1 MEWLVRTIVYK
12 RELHITMRDLRSMI
26 AWMLTRDYSCEE
38 VKALIELVN
47 ADNVPEYYWQYYYFN
62 LTAPVTY
69 PDPNKVEYFELP
81 TLESNDR
88 LVKLLRETDVAGVA
102 LPAFDRD
109 LYYRTKR
116 PNDYIIFSDRTRSL
130 LKDFNDCNQIIPA
143 YEVKSDDVRM
153 AVTSRHKSFVRHQY
167 FEGAIDFRRRL
178 PYRYA
183 SAFEKQL
190 RLEDPKELAKTMQDL
205 ASAISASEG
214 CSNEMLTKGYLLLA
228 SSNVADPISKSY
240 RRFSLDEFELYVNKT
255 EHLTKYIEYE
265 SDSLIFRHKKDKFI
279 QLTVSLDLYEMLEYI
294 HAGFSP
300 SVNDLRG
307 RFIELQIFKN
317 LLEAKTY
324 SEILVTKNNRKF
336 TAIRLDGQKH
346 IVIEPLNVQ

>member
-1 MEWLVRTIVYK
+1 MYLSTIGN
-12 RELHITMRDLRSMI
+12 ITI
-26 AWMLTRDYSCEE
+26 
-38 VKALIELVN
+38 
-47 ADNVPEYYWQYYYFN
+47 FN

-116 PNDYIIFSDRTRSL
+116 PNDYIIFQRPYTLFAEGISMIAIKLSL
-130 LKDFNDCNQIIPA
+130 HN
-143 YEVKSDDVRM
+143 EVKSDDVRM

-190 RLEDPKELAKTMQDL
+190 PLKIQRNWPKLCKT
-205 ASAISASEG
+205 
-214 CSNEMLTKGYLLLA
+214 
-228 SSNVADPISKSY
+228 
-240 RRFSLDEFELYVNKT
+240 
-255 EHLTKYIEYE
+255 
-265 SDSLIFRHKKDKFI
+265 
-279 QLTVSLDLYEMLEYI
+279 
-294 HAGFSP
+294 
-300 SVNDLRG
+300 LR
-307 RFIELQIFKN
+307 
-317 LLEAKTY
+317 
-324 SEILVTKNNRKF
+324 
-336 TAIRLDGQKH
+336 
-346 IVIEPLNVQ
+346 VQFLPVRAVLMKC